1 MQWLGG
7 KTCLGSSPRVRGTP
21 RPSRRTRTGPRIIP
35 ACAGNT
41 SPKSSTNACRRDHP
55 RVCGEHSYGL
65 IVVVFFLGSSPR
77 VRGTHALLLE
87 GGVAV
92 GDHPRVCGEHSGRG
106 LIHSL
111 SWGSSPRVRG
121 TLQPAFPEPFQRCGQ
136 ARMAVGVQGS
146 SPRVRGTR
154 LCGLLSMSMLGIIPA
169 CAGNTAA
176 LTIQHRALR
185 DHPRVCG
192 EHSEMLLLQLQN
204 TGSSPRVRGT
214 PMSCGISCP
223 SAGIIPACAGN
234 TL

>member
-1 MQWLGG
+1 MLG
-7 KTCLGSSPRVRGTP
+7 
-21 RPSRRTRTGPRIIP
+21 IIP

-41 SPKSSTNACRRDHP
+41 TTVAQDEDRAPDHP
-55 RVCGEHSYGL
+55 RVCGEHQSE
-65 IVVVFFLGSSPR
+65 VVHECLSQGSSPR